1 MATLFDSVSV
11 PQVPVVGASETFP
24 IRRIYCVGRNYAEH
38 VREMGGDPKTVFPC
52 LFTKFPS
59 TYSAN
64 GDDVAYPP
72 KTSNFHFEIELVVA
86 IGREGTN
93 VSVDDARSLIF
104 GYAVGLDMTR
114 RDRQREMKD
123 KGWPWDIGK
132 NFDQAMP
139 MSSISRAADVGHL
152 SDAAIWLDV
161 NGERRQSGNLSEMIW
176 SVDEVVAN
184 VSSFATLAPGDLIM
198 TGTPSGVGPVVAGD
212 NLVGG
217 IDGLEKL
224 SVSISSF
231 G

>member
-11 PQVPVVGASETFP
+11 PQAPIIGETETFP

-64 GDDVAYPP
+64 GVDVAYPP
-72 KTSNFHFEIELVVA
+72 RTSNFHFEIELVVA
-86 IGREGTN
+86 IGGSGAD
-93 VSVDDARSLIF
+93 VSVDDAKDIIF

-139 MSSISRAADVGHL
+139 MSSISRAADVGHPREG
-152 SDAAIWLDV
+152 AIWLNV
-161 NGERRQSGNLSEMIW
+161 NGERRQAGNLSEMIW
-176 SVDEVVAN
+176 SVDEIVAN
-184 VSSFATLAPGDLIM
+184 VSSFATLVPGDLIM

-212 NLVGG
+212 TLQGG
-217 IDGLEKL
+217 IDGLETL
-224 SVSISSF
+224 GVSII
-231 G
+231 

>member
-1 MATLFDSVSV
+1 MTTLFDTVAV
-11 PQVPVVGASETFP
+11 PKVPIVGTDDTFP

-52 LFTKFPS
+52 LFTKFPN
-59 TYSAN
+59 TYSPN
-64 GDDVAYPP
+64 GVDVAYPP
-72 KTSNFHFEIELVVA
+72 RTSNFHFEIELVVA
-86 IGREGTN
+86 IGGEGAN
-93 VSVDDARSLIF
+93 VAAEDAKELIY

-139 MSSISRAADVGHL
+139 MAAISRASDVGHL
-152 SDAAIWLDV
+152 RDGAIWLDV

-176 SVDEVVAN
+176 SVDEIIAN
-184 VSSFATLAPGDLIM
+184 VSSFAALAPGDLIM

-212 NLVGG
+212 KLSGG
-217 IDGLEKL
+217 VDGL
-224 SVSISSF
+224 SPIDVVIA
-231 G
+231 